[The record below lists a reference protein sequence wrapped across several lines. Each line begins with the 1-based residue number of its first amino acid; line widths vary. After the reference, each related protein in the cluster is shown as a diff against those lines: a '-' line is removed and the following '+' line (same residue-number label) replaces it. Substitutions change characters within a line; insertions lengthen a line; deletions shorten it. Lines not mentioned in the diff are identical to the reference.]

1 MIYIFIILIIVL
13 YLSLTAYIK
22 YKLKFWITQP
32 VFHIYNIWYWI
43 RPPGIILSDLPS
55 IASIAQKG
63 SSKYL
68 NQYNIKTLKFAEI
81 KEDVICD
88 RLCNFIKSYYIASTK
103 TAAYTPSKEDIINY
117 HIGTNHPSFFSMYQQ
132 PQLLFEKGEPTTTI
146 TEIIGVISARPLNIR
161 LKNTATFP
169 TYYIDNLCVHPAYRK
184 SGIAP
189 QIIQTQCYNLRH
201 ANKNI
206 KTCLFKRE
214 GQLNALVPLVVFDT
228 FCFDLTI
235 FYQTQKQKQINN
247 INVIEIGIAQLP
259 SFTAFIKSQM
269 KNFDCVI
276 LPDLTNLMHLIKTG
290 NIIIYALMDRTA
302 NIIATYMF
310 RRLNMT
316 YTNVGANVGATNV
329 GATNVGATNVGATN
343 VGATNVGANVG
354 ANVNKKQHAI
364 ECINIVIAKCV
375 DTTCVDTTCVDTT
388 CVDTT
393 CVDTTCVDTTCVD
406 TTCVVGFSISLLKLK
421 EKNEID
427 LLLIEDTANA
437 RVVIDNLNNKLNLPI
452 KFKSPTAFFLYNYAC
467 YSLYKSELALIIY

>member
-43 RPPGIILSDLPS
+43 RPPGIILPDLPS

-103 TAAYTPSKEDIINY
+103 TAAYTPTKEDIINY

-161 LKNTATFP
+161 LKNTATFS

-184 SGIAP
+184 NGIAP

-235 FYQTQKQKQINN
+235 FYQTQKQKQKQINDF
-247 INVIEIGIAQLP
+247 NVIEIGIAQLP
-259 SFTAFIKSQM
+259 SFTAFIKAQM

-329 GATNVGATNVGATN
+329 GA
-343 VGATNVGANVG
+343 
-354 ANVNKKQHAI
+354 NVNKKQHAI
-364 ECINIVIAKCV
+364 ECINIVIA
-375 DTTCVDTTCVDTT
+375 
-388 CVDTT
+388 
-393 CVDTTCVDTTCVD
+393 TCVDTTCVD